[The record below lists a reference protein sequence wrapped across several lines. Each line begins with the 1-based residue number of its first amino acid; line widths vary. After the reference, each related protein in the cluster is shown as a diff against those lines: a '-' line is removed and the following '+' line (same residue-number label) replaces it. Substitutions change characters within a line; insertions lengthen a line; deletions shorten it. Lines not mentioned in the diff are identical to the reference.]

1 MLYFGTAGI
10 PASTKGTGD
19 TVAGLKRVRE
29 LGLSGMEIEFVRNI
43 YLRDHTA
50 PSVAYVASKLGLRL
64 SCHAPYYLNLNAASE
79 EILQKSCAMVFNAAR
94 IAALAGAGSLVFHA
108 GYYLKGESETVYQN
122 IKTQLELV
130 LNRLWEEDIHITLRP
145 EIAGKTS
152 QFGTLS
158 ELLRLCRELPGTA
171 PAIDFAHL
179 HAVTGRYNTYL
190 EFAEVLTRVGETL
203 GNESINDLHLHV
215 SGIEAGKSG
224 ERRHL
229 NLQETDYQYEELL
242 QTLADFKAGGLL
254 ICESPNIEDDA
265 VLLHRTWRELV
276 PHDCPKG

>member
-19 TVAGLKRVRE
+19 TIAGLRQVKE
-29 LGLSGMEIEFVRNI
+29 LGLSGMEIEFVRSI
-43 YLRDHTA
+43 YLRDNTA
-50 PSVAYVASKLGLRL
+50 PPVAYIGQKLGLKL
-64 SCHAPYYLNLNAASE
+64 SCHAPYYLNLNAADE
-79 EILQKSCAMVFNAAR
+79 VKLRKSSAMVFNAAR

-122 IKTQLELV
+122 IKNQLELV
-130 LNRLWEEDIHITLRP
+130 LSKLREEDIQITLRP

-158 ELLRLCRELPGTA
+158 ELLRLCKELPGTA

-179 HAVTGRYNTYL
+179 HAVTGRYNSYP
-190 EFAEVLTRVGETL
+190 EFAEVLARVGEAL
-203 GNESINDLHLHV
+203 GNEAVNDLHLHV

-229 NLQETDYQYEELL
+229 NLPETDYRYEELL
-242 QTLADFKAGGLL
+242 QALADFRAGGML
-254 ICESPNIEDDA
+254 ICESPNIEEDA
-265 VLLHRTWRELV
+265 LLLYRTWRELV
-276 PHDCPKG
+276 PLD